1 MADKK
6 FAKHFG
12 MKSEVAK
19 IFDDIQGY
27 LDYCRDNMLRF
38 DERDL
43 YKTDQWRKYE
53 KFRNKQLK
61 ESYNG

>member
-19 IFDDIQGY
+19 IFDDLEGY
-27 LDYCRDNMLRF
+27 LDYCRDNMLRY

-61 ESYNG
+61 EAYNG

>member
-1 MADKK
+1 
-6 FAKHFG
+6 
-12 MKSEVAK
+12 
-19 IFDDIQGY
+19 
-27 LDYCRDNMLRF
+27 MLRF

>member
-6 FAKHFG
+6 NAKHFG
-12 MKSEVAK
+12 MKEEVGK
-19 IFDDIQGY
+19 IFDDLEGY
-27 LDYCRDNMLRF
+27 LDYCRDNMLRY

-53 KFRNKQLK
+53 KYRNKLLK
-61 ESYNG
+61 ESQHG